1 MFLSSD
7 VAGGPGVAVQKVKAD
22 FLYDGEGNNAAF
34 NFIVSAD
41 LFSSR

>member
-22 FLYDGEGNNAAF
+22 FLQIMESTVLQLLEGD
-34 NFIVSAD
+34 SK
-41 LFSSR
+41 